1 MIISH
6 KHQFI
11 FVKTRKTAGSTV
23 EKLLYP
29 YLGEFDIITGSER
42 DGTPEKN
49 VPTVNGQKPNGHVSW
64 KQIENAYPQEWRD
77 YYKFTIERNPWDKVV
92 SSYFWHKLIKEE
104 RFGTM
109 SFEEYVMTCELLPTD
124 WSRYSKGSHPMV
136 DNIWFYE
143 NMGDMYGELN
153 DLFGF
158 DITEEDWTTTKCK
171 SGIRQVDAYKEL
183 HTKKTIEKVYQLF
196 SNEIR
201 HLGYKYD

>member
-1 MIISH
+1 MIVSH

-42 DGTPEKN
+42 DDTPQKN
-49 VPTVNGQKPNGHVSW
+49 TSITNGHLSW
-64 KQIENAYPQEWRD
+64 RQIETAYPQEWRD
-77 YYKFTIERNPWDKVV
+77 YYKFTVERNPWDKVV

-109 SFEEYVMTCELLPTD
+109 SFEEYVTTCELLPTD
-124 WSRYSKGSHPMV
+124 WNNYARNNHVMV
-136 DNIWFYE
+136 DNVWFYE
-143 NMGDMYGELN
+143 NMGDMYDELN

-158 DITEEDWTTTKCK
+158 DITQEDYTTTKCK
-171 SGIRQVDAYKEL
+171 SGIRQIDSYKEL
-183 HTKKTIEKVYQLF
+183 HNANTIDRVRELF
-196 SNEIR
+196 SNEIK
-201 HLGYKYD
+201 HLGYKYE

>member
-29 YLGEFDIITGSER
+29 YLGEFDVITGSER

-49 VPTVNGQKPNGHVSW
+49 TSITNGHLSW
-64 KQIENAYPQEWRD
+64 RQIETAYPQEWRD
-77 YYKFTIERNPWDKVV
+77 YYKFTVERNPWDKVV

-109 SFEEYVMTCELLPTD
+109 EFEEYMMTCELLPTD
-124 WSRYSKGSHPMV
+124 WNSYARGNQVMV
-136 DNIWFYE
+136 DNVWFYE
-143 NMGDMYGELN
+143 NMGDMYDELN

-158 DITEEDWTTTKCK
+158 DITQEDYTTTKCK
-171 SGIRQVDAYKEL
+171 SGIRQIDSYKEL
-183 HTKKTIEKVYQLF
+183 HNANTIDRVRELF
-196 SNEIR
+196 SNEIK
-201 HLGYKYD
+201 HLGYKYE

>member
-11 FVKTRKTAGSTV
+11 FVKTKKTAGSTL

-42 DGTPEKN
+42 DGTPRKN
-49 VPTVNGQKPNGHVSW
+49 TSSNNGHMSW
-64 KQIENAYPQEWRD
+64 RQIEAAYPNEWRD

-92 SSYFWHKLIKEE
+92 SSYFWHKIIKEE

-109 SFEEYVMTCELLPTD
+109 PFEEYVMTCNLLPID
-124 WSRYSKGSHPMV
+124 WLNYARGNRIMV
-136 DNIWFYE
+136 DNVWLYE
-143 NMGDMYGELN
+143 NMSDMYGELN

-158 DITEEDWTTTKCK
+158 NISQEDYTTTKCK
-171 SGIRQVDAYKEL
+171 SGIRQIDSYKEL
-183 HTKKTIEKVYQLF
+183 HNANTIDRVRELF
-196 SNEIR
+196 SNEIK
-201 HLGYKYD
+201 HLGYRYE